1 MTERIRTLGAIL
13 AGGRNRRYG
22 SHKALA
28 NLGGARII
36 DRVSDAVAVAA
47 SRVVIVANEPE
58 LYGDVATEVRPDV
71 YPGLGAL
78 GGIHTAVRWARE
90 AGCDVALTVACDM
103 PFVSG
108 ELLARLVEMADRT
121 AAALP
126 ASDGPR
132 GLEPLC
138 AAYGT
143 GCLTAIE
150 AAIERG
156 DRAVISFFEDV
167 DLRVLDA
174 AEVARYGRAED
185 MFMNVNRP
193 GDRDR
198 AEGILASR
206 GEL

>member
-1 MTERIRTLGAIL
+1 MAARTLTLGAIL

-28 NLGGARII
+28 VLGGTRII
-36 DRVSDAVAVAA
+36 DRVSEAVAVAA
-47 SRVVIVANEPE
+47 SRVVVVANELD
-58 LYGDVATEVRPDV
+58 LYGDVASEVRPDV
-71 YPGLGAL
+71 QPGLGVL
-78 GGIHTAVRWARE
+78 GGIHTAVRWARDT
-90 AGCDVALTVACDM
+90 GCDVALIVACDM

-121 AAALP
+121 TAALP

-138 AAYGT
+138 AVYGT

-167 DLRVLDA
+167 ELRVLDA
-174 AEVARYGRAED
+174 ADVARYGRATD

-193 GDRDR
+193 GDRAR
-198 AEGILASR
+198 AESILASR
-206 GEL
+206 GEA